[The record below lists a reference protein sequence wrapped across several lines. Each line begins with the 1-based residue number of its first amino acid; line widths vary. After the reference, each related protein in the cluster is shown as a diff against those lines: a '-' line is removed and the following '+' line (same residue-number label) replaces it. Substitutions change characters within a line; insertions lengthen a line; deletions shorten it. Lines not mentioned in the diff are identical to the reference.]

1 MKFKKKRPPVLLH
14 QGVGLE
20 PEDEDLRQRADGGDQ
35 PGHSKH
41 HPGNEVKSYWRIHIH
56 ENCFPQLKK
65 RHPEVKEV
73 GAHLV
78 LLVLAL

>member
-14 QGVGLE
+14 QGVGLQ

-41 HPGNEVKSYWRIHIH
+41 HPGDEVKSY
-56 ENCFPQLKK
+56 ENTYP
-65 RHPEVKEV
+65 
-73 GAHLV
+73 
-78 LLVLAL
+78 